1 VRLKQVLESVQSFP
15 DPISLVEQEFLE
27 ASQAA
32 AADEAERQRRLER
45 ARRVQRTL
53 AAIAGLLVLTVIGV
67 TAFFLLDRQACV
79 PRTTSGAFTVAVA
92 EFAVLDEEG
101 RLANASNQAGRQLA
115 ARAQNSL
122 QQAFCDDAGL
132 QVRPAGSDP
141 DEEQWAEIGV
151 VADDLAEAEAPA
163 PVAERVD
170 ADVLVYGTLRPVA
183 NRAELQVKFY
193 LAPHLGLDY
202 SNLVGIY
209 AFETAVPVFDITD
222 PGSEVDAVLEPQV
235 AAVAYM
241 ARGFT
246 NEGLGRP
253 EAALADFE
261 QAAQLVPTS
270 DFADFF
276 VGQENLFLA
285 QANSEAAEAY
295 LAAAEAAFE
304 RAPEN
309 ARAQI
314 GLGGVHFVR
323 AQGRLSEGLSDDFTG
338 DRVTVLTEVQA
349 EAEQALALFTE
360 VVAQGSQVETYG
372 VPVDHIARLGQGI
385 SQRLLAT
392 VAYHQGDSERARM
405 LVDEAID
412 TLETARPALER
423 VNDHRLLAQT
433 YQALG
438 SVYEWQGFL
447 LGQQE
452 DGFGGDALQQA
463 RDYYGRCLKLGDD
476 FPFDT
481 YMVAEIVEKQCRP
494 GYERLL
500 AS

>member
-1 VRLKQVLESVQSFP
+1 
-15 DPISLVEQEFLE
+15 
-27 ASQAA
+27 
-32 AADEAERQRRLER
+32 
-45 ARRVQRTL
+45 
-53 AAIAGLLVLTVIGV
+53 
-67 TAFFLLDRQACV
+67 
-79 PRTTSGAFTVAVA
+79 
-92 EFAVLDEEG
+92 
-101 RLANASNQAGRQLA
+101 
-115 ARAQNSL
+115 
-122 QQAFCDDAGL
+122 
-132 QVRPAGSDP
+132 
-141 DEEQWAEIGV
+141 
-151 VADDLAEAEAPA
+151 
-163 PVAERVD
+163 
-170 ADVLVYGTLRPVA
+170 
-183 NRAELQVKFY
+183 
-193 LAPHLGLDY
+193 
-202 SNLVGIY
+202 
-209 AFETAVPVFDITD
+209 
-222 PGSEVDAVLEPQV
+222 
-235 AAVAYM
+235 M

-285 QANSEAAEAY
+285 QANSEEAEAY